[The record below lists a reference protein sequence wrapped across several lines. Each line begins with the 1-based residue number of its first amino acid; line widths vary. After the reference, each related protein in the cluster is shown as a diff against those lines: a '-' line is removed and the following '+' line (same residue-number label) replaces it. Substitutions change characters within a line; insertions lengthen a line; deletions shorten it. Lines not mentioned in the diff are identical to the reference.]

1 MQRVLGRF
9 YSDWQVATKRIFC
22 FLTLDR
28 KPRLRSQSYIG
39 PTAVGPNTETDHV
52 LPYCIGWLA
61 ARQCSINQH
70 TFDVPQ
76 TRGES
81 RIFERGGLIIKKLYS
96 KSVHGALI
104 KYHFG
109 SSRNDASLCAHKLIQ
124 V

>member
-1 MQRVLGRF
+1 MK
-9 YSDWQVATKRIFC
+9 TK
-22 FLTLDR
+22 T
-28 KPRLRSQSYIG
+28 
-39 PTAVGPNTETDHV
+39 
-52 LPYCIGWLA
+52 
-61 ARQCSINQH
+61 
-70 TFDVPQ
+70 
-76 TRGES
+76 TRGSVWLSTRLLGSFSFIFADILRGGS

>member
-1 MQRVLGRF
+1 MLYQNPTCAVYIRKYLPFLMFPTVSAIWSEHHL
-9 YSDWQVATKRIFC
+9 DIF
-22 FLTLDR
+22 
-28 KPRLRSQSYIG
+28 S
-39 PTAVGPNTETDHV
+39 
-52 LPYCIGWLA
+52 
-61 ARQCSINQH
+61 CSIIKTCSLYRVRAAVNVISF
-70 TFDVPQ
+70 TTPIF
-76 TRGES
+76 RGGS

>member
-1 MQRVLGRF
+1 MPLSYATYGSSSAPILPCNAV
-9 YSDWQVATKRIFC
+9 WQCHQANSNT
-22 FLTLDR
+22 
-28 KPRLRSQSYIG
+28 QS
-39 PTAVGPNTETDHV
+39 AW
-52 LPYCIGWLA
+52 PYFLA
-61 ARQCSINQH
+61 AFN
-70 TFDVPQ
+70 
-76 TRGES
+76 RGGS